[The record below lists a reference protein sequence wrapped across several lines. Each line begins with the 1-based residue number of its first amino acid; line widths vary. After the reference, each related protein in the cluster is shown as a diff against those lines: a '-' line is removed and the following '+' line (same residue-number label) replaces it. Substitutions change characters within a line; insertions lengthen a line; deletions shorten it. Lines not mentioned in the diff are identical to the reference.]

1 LELILPVVAAIA
13 LLFALVLDVRRRDR
27 RHQQDLERNM
37 VGILTASGKATLD
50 EIGMLVAE
58 NKHVLGRY
66 HERSRGFREAG
77 SLPDAVEWMRY
88 GCEAIEQ
95 LAPDFVTA
103 LKTLR
108 RLARGV
114 SVIVDLPPLGPYT
127 FRAWEL
133 RGLAGLGGVL
143 HRLLVTGQERLRLRL
158 MILAHAFRMSV
169 RWLRHSADRVS
180 ERPERR
186 AEWQRIDALVH
197 DIIAA
202 GDETALAAQRVV
214 QALDA
219 ARIKERAEREPAPST
234 GSVGSP

>member
-1 LELILPVVAAIA
+1 VELTLLAVMAVA
-13 LLFALVLDVRRRDR
+13 LLLALALDVRRRDR

-37 VGILTASGKATLD
+37 VGILTSTGRATLD

-58 NKHVLGRY
+58 NKHVLVRY
-66 HERSRGFREAG
+66 HERSRGVREAG
-77 SLPDAVEWMRY
+77 SLPEVVEWIRY
-88 GCEAIEQ
+88 GCEAIER

-103 LKTLR
+103 LNRLR

-133 RGLAGLGGVL
+133 RGLAGIGGVL
-143 HRLLVTGQERLRLRL
+143 HRLLVTGQERMRLRL
-158 MILAHAFRMSV
+158 AILAHAFGMSL
-169 RWLRHSADRVS
+169 RWLRRSTDRVTA
-180 ERPERR
+180 EPERG

-197 DIIAA
+197 DVIAA
-202 GDETALAAQRVV
+202 GDETELAAQRIV

-219 ARIKERAEREPAPST
+219 AKLKERAEREPAPST